1 MAETLTR
8 EERDELIREMVR
20 IDNLLYPPD
29 GSDGPG
35 TRESIL
41 LRERFYQVKGEYA
54 DRLPRMVL
62 SRCPFTGEPLKR
74 VFDPFGLDGPWWHL
88 LNDIKYDEP
97 RAPEAFQ
104 VLLGAVAFHGR
115 VPDEVIEEVRPGPDV
130 PFVVP
135 RLLDLPGMKA
145 VIGRIDLATG
155 DTAYP
160 VAYFS
165 TAEIE
170 PILLHQT
177 WCRKDYWFPT
187 DSGDAGWSIANDVFD
202 FDLAPYLADGRL
214 LWTDPADPDG
224 RVLGPADGECPFLD
238 LDGDR
243 QLQQVVAGEVD
254 LIGLPTGEPINPF
267 D

>member
-1 MAETLTR
+1 MADSLTR
-8 EERDELIREMVR
+8 EERDQLIAEMVK
-20 IDNLLYPPD
+20 IDAELYPTD

-35 TRESIL
+35 VRESIL
-41 LRERFYQVKGEYA
+41 LREKFYQVKGEYA

-74 VFDPFGLDGPWWHL
+74 AFDPFGLDGPWWHY
-88 LNDIKYDEP
+88 LNDVKFDEP

-104 VLLGAVAFHGR
+104 VLLGAVNFNGR
-115 VPDEVIEEVRPGPDV
+115 QPAEVIEEVRPGPDV
-130 PFVVP
+130 PFVVT
-135 RLLDLPGMKA
+135 RLMGLPQIKA
-145 VIGRIDLATG
+145 VIAKIDLATG

-187 DSGDAGWSIANDVFD
+187 DTGDAGWSIANDVFD
-202 FDLAPYLADGRL
+202 FDLAPHLAAGRV
-214 LWTDPADPDG
+214 LWTDLTDPQG
-224 RVLGPADGECPFLD
+224 LVLGPNDGECPFMD
-238 LDGDR
+238 LEGDR
-243 QLQQVVAGEVD
+243 QMQQVVAGETD